1 MEPVS
6 DLDLIG
12 IQAQALYAIDD
23 SGRLINVNDPAR
35 SIAPRFAMWRTAQGN
50 VWRYRHD
57 LPRDVVRALEAVAS
71 TERVTGDFREQPA
84 SLALYRGLLD
94 GDAPVGEVYAGPA
107 FRFPAEPLPAGDAEM
122 IHGDNAEL
130 LRSYFPD
137 WLPVLEECQPY
148 FAIIRDNAAVSL
160 CHSARRSARAAEAG
174 IETHRDFR
182 MQGYA
187 TAAVAAWSEAVQG
200 EGLIPL
206 YSTSWENGPSLSV
219 ARRLG
224 LIIYGENVHLT

>member
-12 IQAQALYAIDD
+12 IQAQTLYAIDD
-23 SGRLINVNDPAR
+23 SGRLIHVNDPAR
-35 SIAPRFAMWRTAQGN
+35 SVAPRFAMWRTTQGN

-71 TERVTGDFREQPA
+71 TERVAGDFRGQPA

-94 GDAPVGEVYAGPA
+94 GDAPVEDVYAGPA
-107 FRFPAEPLPAGDAEM
+107 FRFPAEPLSAGDAEL
-122 IHGDNAEL
+122 IHDDNAEL
-130 LRSYFPD
+130 LRPYFPD
-137 WLPVLEECQPY
+137 MLPVLDACQPY
-148 FAIIRDNAAVSL
+148 AAIIRDNAVVSV

-174 IETHRDFR
+174 VETHRDFR
-182 MQGYA
+182 VQGYA

-206 YSTSWENGPSLSV
+206 YSTSWENGASLSV
-219 ARRLG
+219 AHRLG
-224 LIIYGENVHLT
+224 LIVYGENVHLT

>member
-6 DLDLIG
+6 DLGLID
-12 IQAQALYAIDD
+12 IQAQTLYAIDD
-23 SGRLINVNDPAR
+23 SGRLIHVNDPER
-35 SIAPRFAMWRTAQGN
+35 STAPRFAMWRTTQGN

-71 TERVTGDFREQPA
+71 TERVSSDFREQPP

-94 GDAPVGEVYAGPA
+94 GHAPVEDVYAGPA
-107 FRFPAEPLPAGDAEM
+107 FRFPAEPLAAGDAEM
-122 IHGDNAEL
+122 IHDDNAEL
-130 LRSYFPD
+130 LRAYFPD
-137 WLPVLEECQPY
+137 MLPVLDECRPY
-148 FAIIRDNAAVSL
+148 LAIIRDNAAVSL

-174 IETHRDFR
+174 IETHRDYR

-187 TAAVAAWSEAVQG
+187 TAAVAGWSEAVRD

-224 LIIYGENVHLT
+224 LIPYGENVHLT

>member
-1 MEPVS
+1 
-6 DLDLIG
+6 
-12 IQAQALYAIDD
+12 
-23 SGRLINVNDPAR
+23 
-35 SIAPRFAMWRTAQGN
+35 MWRTSQGN

-71 TERVTGDFREQPA
+71 TERVRTDFREQPA

-94 GDAPVGEVYAGPA
+94 GHAPVEDVYVGPA
-107 FRFPAEPLPAGDAEM
+107 FRFPAEAIPAGDAEL
-122 IHGDNAEL
+122 IHADNSEL
-130 LRSYFPD
+130 LRPYFPD
-137 WLPVLEECQPY
+137 WLPVVDECRPY
-148 FAIIRDNAAVSL
+148 LAIVRDNVAVSV

-187 TAAVAAWSEAVQG
+187 TAAVAGWSEAVRD

-219 ARRLG
+219 ARPLG
-224 LIIYGENVHLT
+224 LIVYCENLHLT